1 VYSTRSGASP
11 MTINHADNQRQSV
24 IGPRPAVLFEALVGL
39 ATNDEKIAGVD
50 YSPGYLR
57 AAAKKPAGS

>member
-1 VYSTRSGASP
+1 
-11 MTINHADNQRQSV
+11 MTINHVDNQRQSV